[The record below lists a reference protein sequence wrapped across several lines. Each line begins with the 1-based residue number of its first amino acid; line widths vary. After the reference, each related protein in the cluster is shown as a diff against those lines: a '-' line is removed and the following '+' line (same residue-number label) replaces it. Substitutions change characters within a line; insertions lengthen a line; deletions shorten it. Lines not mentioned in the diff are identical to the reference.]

1 MRTCLIGVG
10 TTSLMSVLIDK
21 GQTPICLYLVYEN
34 LAFVIVG
41 SIDQLTLVIDRDIA
55 EWSPLFNNVIERLKI
70 SCKACDSSFS
80 LFRSDTVEVAFFRKS
95 DIGWI
100 VLICH

>member
-1 MRTCLIGVG
+1 MWTCLIGMG
-10 TTSLMSVLIDK
+10 TTSLVGVLIDK
-21 GQTPICLYLVYEN
+21 GQTPICLYLIYEN

-70 SCKACDSSFS
+70 SCKACDSSFT
-80 LFRSDTVEVAFFRKS
+80 LFSSDTVEVSFSEKQ
-95 DIGWI
+95 I
-100 VLICH
+100 